1 MRAFFDTY
9 GFVVVRDVVDTTQVR
24 ATLQEV
30 WDTVIT
36 APQPAASTKPVAPA
50 DPSTW
55 GASNWPSSA
64 SVANGM
70 TTKEVQFT
78 PAFLEN
84 RGNPRVAATC
94 AVLLRTPIQRLVA
107 SHDRATLFRGTR
119 FESSHAQW
127 HGLVAMPRDAIEPWR
142 RTPAWGHATEAAPG
156 HTTDAAASGDGDDKR
171 AGTTGSEQA
180 TSAACDAA
188 SADAGAATAA
198 SPQPVSESESPPSGV
213 DRSVVVDQPAWRSKL
228 NNLHVD
234 INPVD
239 TVFYESRVI
248 ASRRAT
254 TSVAHACGCGCVAVA
269 VWLWLC
275 GCAGHGPLVLLPRWR
290 ERPRSTPPKPPSTVC
305 GCTHAL
311 PHEQQH
317 DNQLE
322 RHGSGCT
329 VPPRTPQRHG
339 PRSFAAAAAGT
350 RGNIRL

>member
-78 PAFLEN
+78 QAFLEN

-107 SHDRATLFRGTR
+107 SHDRATLFRGSR

-156 HTTDAAASGDGDDKR
+156 HTTDATASGDGDDER
-171 AGTTGSEQA
+171 AGTAGSEQA
-180 TSAACDAA
+180 TSAACDVA
-188 SADAGAATAA
+188 SADAGTATGA
-198 SPQPVSESESPPSGV
+198 SPQPVSESVPAPSGV

-254 TSVAHACGCGCVAVA
+254 TSVAHACVCGCVAVA
-269 VWLWLC
+269 VWLCRPWST
-275 GCAGHGPLVLLPRWR
+275 GVAPKVAG
-290 ERPRSTPPKPPSTVC
+290 T
-305 GCTHAL
+305 
-311 PHEQQH
+311 
-317 DNQLE
+317 
-322 RHGSGCT
+322 
-329 VPPRTPQRHG
+329 TPQHPTQAAQHG
-339 PRSFAAAAAGT
+339 MWLHPRPATRAAA
-350 RGNIRL
+350 